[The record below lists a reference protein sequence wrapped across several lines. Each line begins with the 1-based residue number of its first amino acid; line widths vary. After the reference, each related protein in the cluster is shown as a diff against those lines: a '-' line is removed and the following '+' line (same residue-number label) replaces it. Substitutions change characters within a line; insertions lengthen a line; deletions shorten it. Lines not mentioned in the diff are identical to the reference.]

1 MNKPAQTT
9 ATILT
14 AKRLTKF
21 YPMGIG
27 SGLEVLKGASL
38 SIATGEFLAI
48 MGSSGSGKSTLL
60 HILGALDSPTGG
72 TVHFNGR
79 NVFSQSNS
87 ARDRHRCRLRCESF
101 GFVYQFYHLLPDL
114 SVLENVIFPQ
124 MIRYSTWKWF
134 KERRQA
140 KQRCLQILE
149 KVGLQ
154 DRLKHKPNELSGGER
169 QRVAIARALANDP
182 PVLLADEPTG
192 NLDKKTG
199 REVLSLLRDLHGAGQ
214 TIVMV
219 THDPEVA
226 GAADRVL
233 RLDDGKIVSAG

>member
-1 MNKPAQTT
+1 MSKSVPTT

-48 MGSSGSGKSTLL
+48 MGSSGRGKSTLL

-87 ARDRHRCRLRCESF
+87 ARDRLRCESF

-114 SVLENVIFPQ
+114 SVLENAIFPQ

-134 KERRQA
+134 KEKRRA
-140 KQRCLQILE
+140 KERCLQILE

-182 PVLLADEPTG
+182 SVLLADEPTG
-192 NLDKKTG
+192 NLAKKTG
-199 REVLSLLRDLHGAGQ
+199 KEVLSLLRDLHGAGQ
-214 TIVMV
+214 TIIMV

>member
-9 ATILT
+9 ATILL

-21 YPMGIG
+21 YPMGMG

-79 NVFSQSNS
+79 DVFKQSNS
-87 ARDRHRCRLRCESF
+87 ARDRLRCESF
-101 GFVYQFYHLLPDL
+101 GFVYQFYHLLPEL
-114 SVLENVIFPQ
+114 SVLENAIFPQ
-124 MIRYSTWKWF
+124 MIRHSAWNWF
-134 KERRQA
+134 KEKRRA

-154 DRLKHKPNELSGGER
+154 ERLKHKPNELSGGER

-199 REVLSLLRDLHGAGQ
+199 REVLSLLRDLHQAGQ

-219 THDPEVA
+219 THDSEVA

-233 RLDDGKIVSAG
+233 KLDDGKIVSAG

>member
-1 MNKPAQTT
+1 MTE
-9 ATILT
+9 TI
-14 AKRLTKF
+14 
-21 YPMGIG
+21 
-27 SGLEVLKGASL
+27 
-38 SIATGEFLAI
+38 SIARPHIAAVALEKTYQKGQHKIPVLCGVDISIREGEFLSI
-48 MGSSGSGKSTLL
+48 VGQSGCGKSTLL

-87 ARDRHRCRLRCESF
+87 ARDRLRCESF
-101 GFVYQFYHLLPDL
+101 GFVYQFYHLLPEL
-114 SVLENVIFPQ
+114 SVLENAIFPQ
-124 MIRYSTWKWF
+124 MIRYATWKWF
-134 KERRQA
+134 KEKGRA

-169 QRVAIARALANDP
+169 QRVAIARALANEP

>member
-1 MNKPAQTT
+1 MNKCAQTT
-9 ATILT
+9 GTILR

-27 SGLEVLKGASL
+27 SGLKVLKGASL

-72 TVHFNGR
+72 TVYFNGQ

-87 ARDRHRCRLRCESF
+87 ARDRLRCESF

-114 SVLENVIFPQ
+114 SVLENTIFPQ
-124 MIRYSTWKWF
+124 MIRNSTWKWF
-134 KERRQA
+134 KEKRRA
-140 KQRCLQILE
+140 KERCLQILE

-192 NLDKKTG
+192 NLDKQTG

>member
-1 MNKPAQTT
+1 MSKSVPTT

-21 YPMGIG
+21 YPMGTG

-38 SIATGEFLAI
+38 SIAPGEFLAI

-87 ARDRHRCRLRCESF
+87 ARDRLRCESF

-114 SVLENVIFPQ
+114 SVLENTIFPQ

-134 KERRQA
+134 KEKRRA
-140 KQRCLQILE
+140 KERCLQILE

-192 NLDKKTG
+192 NLDKQTG

>member
-38 SIATGEFLAI
+38 SIAAGEFLAI

-60 HILGALDSPTGG
+60 HILGALDSPTSG
-72 TVHFNGR
+72 TVHFNGQ

-87 ARDRHRCRLRCESF
+87 ARDRLRCESF
-101 GFVYQFYHLLPDL
+101 GFVYQFYHLLPEL
-114 SVLENVIFPQ
+114 SVLENAIFPE
-124 MIRYSTWKWF
+124 MIRNSTWKWF
-134 KERRQA
+134 KEKRRA

-192 NLDKKTG
+192 NLDKQTG
-199 REVLSLLRDLHGAGQ
+199 REVLSLLRDLHEAGQ

>member
-1 MNKPAQTT
+1 MNKSAPTT

-14 AKRLTKF
+14 AKRLTKL
-21 YPMGIG
+21 YPVGIG
-27 SGLEVLKGASL
+27 SGLKVLKGASL
-38 SIATGEFLAI
+38 SIAAGEFLAI

-60 HILGALDSPTGG
+60 HILGALDSPSGG
-72 TVHFNGR
+72 TVHFNGQD
-79 NVFSQSNS
+79 VFKQSNS
-87 ARDRHRCRLRCESF
+87 ARDRLRCESF
-101 GFVYQFYHLLPDL
+101 GFVYQFYHLLPEL
-114 SVLENVIFPQ
+114 SVLENAIFPQ
-124 MIRYSTWKWF
+124 MIRYSAWKWF
-134 KERRQA
+134 KEKRRA

-192 NLDKKTG
+192 NLDKQTG

>member
-1 MNKPAQTT
+1 MNKSAPTT
-9 ATILT
+9 GTILT

-38 SIATGEFLAI
+38 SIAAGEFLAI

-60 HILGALDSPTGG
+60 HILGALDAPTGG
-72 TVHFNGR
+72 TVRFNGQDI
-79 NVFSQSNS
+79 FSQSN
-87 ARDRHRCRLRCESF
+87 RDRDRLRCESF
-101 GFVYQFYHLLPDL
+101 GFVYQFYHLLPEL
-114 SVLENVIFPQ
+114 SVLENAIFPQ
-124 MIRYSTWKWF
+124 MIRNSAWKWF
-134 KERRQA
+134 GEKRRA

-154 DRLKHKPNELSGGER
+154 DRLKHKPSELSGGER